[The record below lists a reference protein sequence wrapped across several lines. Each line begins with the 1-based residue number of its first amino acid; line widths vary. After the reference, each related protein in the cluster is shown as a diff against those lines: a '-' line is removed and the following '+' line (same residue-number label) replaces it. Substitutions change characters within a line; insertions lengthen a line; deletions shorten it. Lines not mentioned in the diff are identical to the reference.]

1 VPIRDGL
8 DFIAD
13 FYLRG
18 VGPTWFN
25 PGQNNTRTTLFELS
39 LPGLGTGDFSETE
52 RDEYWS
58 LDARIGVRGENWT
71 TVLWARNV
79 TDEEWLDEVI
89 PALEFGGSFIHP
101 GPRRRFGVEFT
112 YEF

>member
-1 VPIRDGL
+1 
-8 DFIAD
+8 
-13 FYLRG
+13 
-18 VGPTWFN
+18 
-25 PGQNNTRTTLFELS
+25 LFELS